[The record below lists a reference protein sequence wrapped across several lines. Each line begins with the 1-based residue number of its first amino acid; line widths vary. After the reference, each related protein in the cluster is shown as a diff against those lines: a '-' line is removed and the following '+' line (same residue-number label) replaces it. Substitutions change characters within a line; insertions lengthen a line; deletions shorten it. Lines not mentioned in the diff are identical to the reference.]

1 MLDLISADRT
11 HFSMTR
17 CCFLACALHD
27 LCLCCFARSDINLFG
42 AMQNSLRVDSLIAF
56 VLLHASVI

>member
-1 MLDLISADRT
+1 MLDLISADMT

-17 CCFLACALHD
+17 CCFLACALNN

-42 AMQNSLRVDSLIAF
+42 AMQNSLRVDGFIAF
-56 VLLHASVI
+56 VLPHASVI